1 MVASEPAECLNLM
14 RGGIA
19 ICSGYSLFSELVFQ
33 MVNHFINMI
42 LIIYKSNLKILL
54 NFHFEIWFILQFL
67 LKYRKRKIEMSK
79 SCMIF
84 FSWKY
89 IVFFPLSLSL
99 SLYIYISPPPSLVAF
114 HVVQSSLSDSF
125 VQLWFKV
132 LFINDKLAFQRA
144 SHVYSEAKRVHAFK
158 DTVAS
163 DLR

>member
-1 MVASEPAECLNLM
+1 LNYNLKIRNFVCSCFHIVLLFSISQQLFFFPEHYNLFKMVASEPAECLNLM

-99 SLYIYISPPPSLVAF
+99 SIYIYIYIPSP
-114 HVVQSSLSDSF
+114 
-125 VQLWFKV
+125 
-132 LFINDKLAFQRA
+132 LFGSISCGPIISK
-144 SHVYSEAKRVHAFK
+144 
-158 DTVAS
+158 
-163 DLR
+163 